1 MSFYPLYS
9 VSVLKGKMTVT
20 CRSEKKKKGKEK
32 KPLKAEK
39 INLKK
44 MRRKN
49 VLVSGKAKAL
59 TVCMENSSSTTATTI
74 ALYAT

>member
-1 MSFYPLYS
+1 M
-9 VSVLKGKMTVT
+9 SVLKEKMTVT
-20 CRSEKKKKGKEK
+20 CRSEKNKKEGRQKK

-59 TVCMENSSSTTATTI
+59 TVYMENSSSTTATTI